1 MSACDKAR
9 EGAEVVEVS
18 RYQPVMVLTDKRLEC
33 DCGALAIY
41 MLLSFSEEQE
51 QCATAFYCQSCYER
65 EQEQEE

>member
-18 RYQPVMVLTDKRLEC
+18 RYQPMMILTDKRLEC

-41 MLLSFSEEQE
+41 MLLSFSEQKEE
-51 QCATAFYCQSCYER
+51 CVTAFYCQSCYER